1 MFCVGVA
8 RPCLKTLSHATGQL
22 KSERRGKIPGCHGNI
37 VCPGDI
43 ALIVT
48 GASFTTTGEMKNSQ
62 FSFSTSQ
69 PLYMNPALSSLSLIH
84 FPSFICCSH
93 LRKTN
98 LHVYLL
104 FSQRNPNT
112 NSEKLFIVHRQLP
125 PGVLVSQKALQMQR
139 EISFLRSPPP
149 PWKNTEEMHAN
160 VWMPLITCCEVL
172 HLTLP
177 YGSTLFSISV
187 GNTSR
192 RNTGVPWRYV
202 ENSTQVDRWRQ

>member
-1 MFCVGVA
+1 MDRRSVPLIYVHAGVA
-8 RPCLKTLSHATGQL
+8 RSCLKTLSQQL
-22 KSERRGKIPGCHGNI
+22 NTNQKDERKIPGCHGNI

-69 PLYMNPALSSLSLIH
+69 PLYMNPALPSLSLIR
-84 FPSFICCSH
+84 FPSFIFCSH
-93 LRKTN
+93 LKKTN

-125 PGVLVSQKALQMQR
+125 PGVLMSQKALQMQWD
-139 EISFLRSPPP
+139 ISFLSSFFYFLFFSSFAPP
-149 PWKNTEEMHAN
+149 NIEEMHAN
-160 VWMPLITCCEVL
+160 V
-172 HLTLP
+172 
-177 YGSTLFSISV
+177 
-187 GNTSR
+187 
-192 RNTGVPWRYV
+192 
-202 ENSTQVDRWRQ
+202 